1 MRFGWLGLLAVLGLA
16 SLQGVQAADE
26 LTGVVVDDSAAD
38 LYGEWSKSTH
48 TPGYHGAGYIYSPP
62 VPETSA
68 KFSLPLPADGKYQVL
83 VAYTPGGN
91 RSTTALVR
99 ITTANG
105 TEEIK
110 VNQQKAPRGPGI

>member
-1 MRFGWLGLLAVLGLA
+1 MPNKLKSNQFSFILPPQAEPPMRLGCLVFLALVG
-16 SLQGVQAADE
+16 GTAAFSDVRAAEE
-26 LTGVVVDDSAAD
+26 LTGVVVDDTAAD

-91 RSTTALVR
+91 RS
-99 ITTANG
+99 
-105 TEEIK
+105 
-110 VNQQKAPRGPGI
+110 